1 VTTDDFWALI
11 DATRP
16 PEPDPD
22 LHAAALTRELAARG
36 VDATVAFAHQFD
48 AAMDALYR
56 WDLWGGGYLLLGG
69 LSDDGFEYLRAWVVG
84 EGRATWERVLA
95 GPEQYLME
103 LAAEVTANGGELFE
117 ELADRCFAEA
127 ESLLYAAGTAHEQLT
142 GSWTPPNPERLLGEP
157 AGDEW
162 DEDAVEQAFPGLAT
176 ILGALTEIGAVA
188 GDPPP
193 FTTPFDATGPFGGTT
208 PFEATTPFDAPG
220 SFDATTA
227 WPGTPVFDEPVEAV
241 EVAARL
247 QSMMHAVTDAE
258 DRYARGDP
266 AGGVAA
272 LEPVLDDPEIGPWL
286 VAALPQEVAAELLYH
301 GGISRLQCGDPD
313 GAATWLG
320 IGVAT
325 GADDARVRRALAQVE
340 LTRGE
345 LDRAEV
351 LLATEPDAEPMDLAI
366 ATAVAGYRQDRTA
379 VLARG
384 RATFEAV
391 ARVQGDLHPWDVAG
405 MHVLVGLAL
414 VEVGEAEQALAAAD
428 RVATLVAGAPPELPL
443 VAQGLIVAAGAHR
456 LAGRIDPALDVL
468 RAAWPM
474 LQPDTCDRGMAERE
488 VARGHRA
495 ADRPTEAADFYARA
509 AATFTAAGER
519 FLAAE
524 TGREA
529 G

>member
-16 PEPDPD
+16 AEPDPD

-95 GPEQYLME
+95 GPETYLME
-103 LAAEVTANGGELFE
+103 LAAEVTADGGELFE

-142 GSWTPPNPERLLGEP
+142 GAWTPPNPDRVVGEP
-157 AGDEW
+157 AGEEW
-162 DEDAVEQAFPGLAT
+162 DEDAVEAAFPGLAT
-176 ILGALTEIGAVA
+176 ILGALGELGAVA

-193 FTTPFDATGPFGGTT
+193 FGTVDGAGPFDA
-208 PFEATTPFDAPG
+208 G
-220 SFDATTA
+220 SV
-227 WPGTPVFDEPVEAV
+227 WPGTTAFDEPVEAL

-247 QSMMHAVTDAE
+247 QRTMHAVTDAE
-258 DRYARGDP
+258 DRYARGDH
-266 AGGVAA
+266 AGVVAA
-272 LEPVLDDPEIGPWL
+272 LTPVLDDPEIGPWL
-286 VAALPQEVAAELLYH
+286 VASLPPELGAELVYH

-313 GAATWLG
+313 GAANWLR

-351 LLATEPDAEPMDLAI
+351 LLDTEADAEPMDLAI
-366 ATAVAGYRQDRTA
+366 ATAVAGYRRDHDA
-379 VLARG
+379 VVARG
-384 RATFEAV
+384 RATFEA
-391 ARVQGDLHPWDVAG
+391 AERLPDDLHPWDVAG

-414 VEVGEAEQALAAAD
+414 VEVGEGESAAAAAE
-428 RVATLVAGAPPELPL
+428 RVATLVEGAPPELPL

-456 LAGRIDPALDVL
+456 LAGRIDLALDAL
-468 RAAWPM
+468 RPAWPM
-474 LQPDTCDRGMAERE
+474 LQPDTCDRAMAERE

-495 ADRPTEAADFYARA
+495 AGRPADAADFYARA
-509 AATFTAAGER
+509 VATFTAAGER